1 MYGRK
6 AAEEWEG
13 SKSEGMEEE
22 DGRSNDGMAGMCQ
35 TKLVR
40 PVL

>member
-22 DGRSNDGMAGMCQ
+22 DGRSEVSEWTAR
-35 TKLVR
+35 LVE
-40 PVL
+40 